1 MAVEEARAIA
11 QVLREI
17 TSSRRG
23 SGAQRRA
30 TDQHQDSDA
39 ISNDA
44 MHAPKLDLA
53 LLAMITEDPFEEEG
67 MLRRLIA
74 DALHD

>member
-1 MAVEEARAIA
+1 
-11 QVLREI
+11 
-17 TSSRRG
+17 
-23 SGAQRRA
+23 
-30 TDQHQDSDA
+30 
-39 ISNDA
+39 